1 MGKEVVHV
9 RYQCTANTQPILKTH
24 RDPNLLISFVFEN
37 IFFYF
42 FFTKGRI
49 FLGDF
54 LMRRPRGNAYLS
66 PVLFLWQRGKHP
78 LHCSSLDSGGIS

>member
-42 FFTKGRI
+42 FS
-49 FLGDF
+49 LGV
-54 LMRRPRGNAYLS
+54 AY
-66 PVLFLWQRGKHP
+66 F
-78 LHCSSLDSGGIS
+78 